1 MSFGFM
7 SCLFLKNS
15 STYGTHCGI
24 VKIEKETEENNTI
37 ALKHIIDTWNMIIE
51 YNIKGYID
59 QGNKVLIPESEYTRL
74 LESVKN
80 KKYIQNLKK

>member
-1 MSFGFM
+1 M
-7 SCLFLKNS
+7 
-15 STYGTHCGI
+15 
-24 VKIEKETEENNTI
+24 I
-37 ALKHIIDTWNMIIE
+37 ALKNIIDTWNMVNE